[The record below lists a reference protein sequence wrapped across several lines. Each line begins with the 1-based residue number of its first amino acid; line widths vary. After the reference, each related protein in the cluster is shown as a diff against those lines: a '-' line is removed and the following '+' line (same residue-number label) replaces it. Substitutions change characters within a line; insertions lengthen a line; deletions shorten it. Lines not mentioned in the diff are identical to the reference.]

1 MGIEGRGEKE
11 NAPKF
16 MDWEVHFGALHQ
28 LRARLFKEYTAFGSL
43 RQGRALH
50 DHGHCPHT
58 RIDNDIIDADI
69 PKMGTIGF
77 AIFVVLKRHLNQK
90 TGDCYP
96 SYKTIARK
104 VGIDRSTVIR
114 YVKKLTALHL
124 VSPELRF
131 KEDGSPSS
139 NQYDLQKTGHAAP
152 AKNQAAGNAVPAIIQ
167 LLTMRYLQK
176 RLLIQSKKNKIV
188 AQNHHPWSQ
197 KTTTPVALCHPNKSS
212 LPIKKNNDGGR
223 RAGNGKAKNL
233 SPSARAHRD
242 APRQYHDL

>member
-1 MGIEGRGEKE
+1 MI
-11 NAPKF
+11 
-16 MDWEVHFGALHQ
+16 
-28 LRARLFKEYTAFGSL
+28 TAI
-43 RQGRALH
+43 A
-50 DHGHCPHT
+50 PHT

-167 LLTMRYLQK
+167 APDDAVPTKKTTDSVQK
-176 RLLIQSKKNKIV
+176 EQDSGSEPPPLV
-188 AQNHHPWSQ
+188 AENHHPGGTVPPEQ
-197 KTTTPVALCHPNKSS
+197 VFSS
-212 LPIKKNNDGGR
+212 NMKKE
-223 RAGNGKAKNL
+223 
-233 SPSARAHRD
+233 
-242 APRQYHDL
+242 Q